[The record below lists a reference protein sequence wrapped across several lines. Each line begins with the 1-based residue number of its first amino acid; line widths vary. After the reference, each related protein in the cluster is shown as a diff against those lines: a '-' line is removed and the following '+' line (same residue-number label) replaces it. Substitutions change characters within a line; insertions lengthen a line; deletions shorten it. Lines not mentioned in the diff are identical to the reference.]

1 MTTSRLP
8 LPTRDGVGP
17 SCVGLTPGPW
27 PTIVDFL
34 VERFP
39 AIARTTWAARM
50 AAGTVVDEHGV
61 AVTPDRPHEAPLR
74 VYYYRALEAEPR
86 IPFDEQLLFQD
97 DELVVADKPP
107 FLPVTPTGKYVQESL
122 LVRLKRKLG
131 LDDLAPLHRID
142 RGTSGLVLFSVRP
155 ATRGAYTTLFAQ
167 RAVDKHYEAIVPWP
181 PGACVPAVYRSR
193 LADDPEHFM
202 RVTEVPGEPNAETRI
217 ALREAKDG
225 RALLDLYPVTGR
237 KHQLRVHCLAL
248 GLPIVNDPI
257 YPDLLPA
264 DRDDFDKPLQLLAK
278 SVAFRDPLSGAE
290 RRFESPRALR
300 LS

>member
-1 MTTSRLP
+1 MTLP

-27 PTIVDFL
+27 PTIADFL

-39 AIARTTWAARM
+39 AIPRTTWTARM

-61 AVTPDRPHEAPLR
+61 PVTPERAHQAPLR
-74 VYYYRALEAEPR
+74 VYYYRALDAEVR
-86 IPFDEQLLFQD
+86 IPFDEVVLFQD

-142 RGTSGLVLFSVRP
+142 RGTAGLVLFSVRP

-167 RAVDKHYEAIVPWP
+167 RAVQKHYEAVVHWRSGTPL
-181 PGACVPAVYRSR
+181 PAVYRSR
-193 LADDPEHFM
+193 LADDEHFM
-202 RVTEVPGEPNAETRI
+202 RMREVAGEPNSETGF
-217 ALREAKDG
+217 ALREATDD
-225 RALLDLYPVTGR
+225 RALLDLSPVTGR
-237 KHQLRVHCLAL
+237 KHQLRVHCMAL
-248 GLPIVNDPI
+248 GLPIENDPI
-257 YPDLLPA
+257 YPELLPA
-264 DRDDFDKPLQLLAK
+264 DSDDFAKPLQLLAK
-278 SVAFRDPLSGAE
+278 SVAFRDPLSGLE
-290 RRFESPRALR
+290 RRFESPRALS
-300 LS
+300 LK